1 MQVDN
6 TSREMKV
13 MFKSFPNAIYQQIFA
28 ELVFF
33 LNLVR
38 CRELLRL
45 YCNRLSITLMI
56 LVLFSV
62 IQSD

>member
-28 ELVFF
+28 ELVF
-33 LNLVR
+33 
-38 CRELLRL
+38 
-45 YCNRLSITLMI
+45 
-56 LVLFSV
+56 
-62 IQSD
+62 